1 MLPTAAFDEGYEGY
15 AGSRALVLGA
25 TGFIGHWVSG
35 LLAAAGAQVFLGAR
49 DPDAAAA
56 AGLAGELV
64 VADLAVPGRATELV
78 ERVRPSIIFNLAGYG
93 VDPSER
99 DDGLARRLNVE
110 LPGELC
116 RALAG
121 NVATSGGDRLGPR
134 LVHVGSGLEYGSAGG
149 DFDEDTPARPTTMYA
164 RSKLAGTRQVAALC
178 PGLGVR
184 GLTARPFTVYGHGE
198 HQGRLLPSLLRAARS
213 GEPVELTTGDQRRDF
228 TYVEDVAAGL
238 LRLGLADVPPGAIVN
253 LATGRLTR
261 VREFCEVAAGILGIP
276 DDRLRYGALPVRA
289 EEMVHVEVSVAR
301 LRRLTG
307 WAPSTGIAAGI
318 ARTRDLENHL

>member
-1 MLPTAAFDEGYEGY
+1 MEPTAPSAGSY
-15 AGSRALVLGA
+15 AGTRALVLGA
-25 TGFIGHWVSG
+25 TGFIGRWVSG
-35 LLAAAGAQVFLGAR
+35 MLTAAGAQVLLGVR
-49 DPDAAAA
+49 DPAA
-56 AGLAGELV
+56 AGLEGEAV
-64 VADLAVPGRATELV
+64 AADLAVPGRATELV
-78 ERVRPSIIFNLAGYG
+78 ERVRPAIVFNLAGYG
-93 VDPSER
+93 VDPAER
-99 DDGLARRLNVE
+99 DADLARRINVE

-121 NVATSGGDRLGPR
+121 NITSPGAGGGLAGAR

-149 DFDEDTPARPTTMYA
+149 DFDEETSARPTTMYA

-198 HQGRLLPSLLRAARS
+198 RPGRLLPSLLRATRS
-213 GEPVELTTGDQRRDF
+213 GEAVELTAGDQRRDF

-238 LRLGLADVPPGAIVN
+238 LRLGLADVPPGATVN

-318 ARTRDLENHL
+318 ARTRDIENHL

>member
-1 MLPTAAFDEGYEGY
+1 MEPTAPSAGAY
-15 AGSRALVLGA
+15 AGTRALVLGA
-25 TGFIGHWVSG
+25 TGFIGRWVSG
-35 LLAAAGAQVFLGAR
+35 LLTAAGAQLLLGVR
-49 DPDAAAA
+49 DPAA
-56 AGLAGELV
+56 AGLEGEAV
-64 VADLAVPGRATELV
+64 AADLAVPGRATELV
-78 ERVRPSIIFNLAGYG
+78 ERVRPAIVFNLAGYG
-93 VDPSER
+93 VDPAER
-99 DDGLARRLNVE
+99 DADLARRVNVE

-121 NVATSGGDRLGPR
+121 NITSPGAGGGLAGAR